1 MGKWFGTDG
10 IRGVANRD
18 PMTVEMA
25 VAVGRAV
32 ASTLGE
38 RPRIAVGMDTRRSGP
53 MLRAALAA
61 GICSAG
67 GEVLDLGVVP
77 TPAVAL
83 LVRTLG
89 AQAGVVISASHNA
102 FPDNGIKL
110 FSGEGRKLPDA
121 TESAMEAA
129 IEAGPGE
136 LPTGGA
142 IGGVT
147 IVDDAARRY
156 VDFLVDAFPRELAG
170 SGTPIV
176 LDCANGATFAVA
188 APAFEA
194 IGADV
199 TVIHASPDGVNINVE
214 CGSQHTADL
223 SAAVRE
229 RGARLGLA
237 FDGDGDR
244 LIAVDE
250 RGETITGDQIL
261 AVLSRD
267 MKARGCL
274 PGDIAVSTVMSNLGL
289 RRFLERE
296 GIRHVTTAV
305 GDRYVREAMDETGAA
320 IGGEDSGHM
329 ILAEHH
335 TTGDGV
341 LTGLALFACMLR
353 ADEPLSALASA
364 MTVFPQRL
372 VNIPVTSKPDLETLP
387 DVQAAIARVE
397 ADFGDDG
404 RVLVRYSGTELKC
417 RVMVEGPA
425 ADATESAAESI
436 AAAVRDA
443 IG

>member
-18 PMTVEMA
+18 PITVEMA

-32 ASTLGE
+32 ASTLGD

-53 MLRAALAA
+53 MLRAALTA

-89 AQAGVVISASHNA
+89 ADAGVVISASHNA

-136 LPTGGA
+136 LPTAGD

-147 IVDDAARRY
+147 AIDDAGRRY
-156 VDFLVDAFPRELAG
+156 VDFLVDAFPSELVG
-170 SGTPIV
+170 RGTSIV
-176 LDCANGATFAVA
+176 LDCANGATAGVA
-188 APAFEA
+188 AAAFDA

-199 TVIHASPDGVNINVE
+199 TVIHASPDGVNINVD

-267 MKARGCL
+267 MKARGRL
-274 PGDIAVSTVMSNLGL
+274 PGDVAVSTVMSNLGL
-289 RRFLERE
+289 RRFLERHD
-296 GIRHVTTAV
+296 IRHVTTAV

-341 LTGLALFACMLR
+341 LTGLALLACLLR
-353 ADEPLSALASA
+353 ADEPLSVLAGA
-364 MTVFPQRL
+364 MTVYPQTL
-372 VNIPVTSKPDLETLP
+372 VNVPVRDKPDLDGLSG
-387 DVQAAIARVE
+387 VQAAIAAVE
-397 ADFGDDG
+397 REFGDDG

-417 RVMVEGPA
+417 RVMVEGPT
-425 ADATESAAESI
+425 ADATARTADAI
-436 AAAVRDA
+436 ADAVRDA